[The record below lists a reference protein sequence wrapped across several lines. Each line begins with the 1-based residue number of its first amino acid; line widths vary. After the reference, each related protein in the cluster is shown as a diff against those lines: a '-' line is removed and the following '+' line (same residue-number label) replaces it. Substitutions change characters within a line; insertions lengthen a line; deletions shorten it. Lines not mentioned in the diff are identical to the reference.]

1 MTDYIR
7 NTGAVFAGVII
18 GGVLNMALLVVGSA
32 LIPAPAGVDVTDME
46 SIAAAMDM
54 GEFGP
59 RHFITPFLAH
69 ALGCLAGAII
79 AYLIAVD
86 RKQLF
91 AYVIGGFFFLGGLI
105 NAFMLPAPLW
115 FIVFDLVFAYFP
127 MAWLAGLIARQF
139 GKPKAADS

>member
-7 NTGAVFAGVII
+7 NTGAVFAGVIV

-91 AYVIGGFFFLGGLI
+91 AMSSAGFLPWRAHH
-105 NAFMLPAPLW
+105 AFMLPAPLW
-115 FIVFDLVFAYFP
+115 L
-127 MAWLAGLIARQF
+127 
-139 GKPKAADS
+139 